1 MKVAVY
7 SESSADEAALRILAG
22 AALGQTAEPIDHPD
36 LRSRGWPFVWK
47 ALPNV
52 IKALY
57 YRTDADVLLV
67 VVDADLSP
75 VHLPEH
81 DEPDKAVE
89 KCRLCQL
96 RKTALKGLGQVRAR
110 QGRPPLRVALGL
122 AVPCIEAWFRCG
134 LDPHV
139 TEAAWLQVLQSK
151 KSPEDVKRLKRAVYG
166 TDRPGLELETARM
179 ADEAQR
185 LAKDLSLLETWF
197 PNGFGCLLR
206 DLRACL

>member
-1 MKVAVY
+1 
-7 SESSADEAALRILAG
+7 
-22 AALGQTAEPIDHPD
+22 
-36 LRSRGWPFVWK
+36 
-47 ALPNV
+47 
-52 IKALY
+52 
-57 YRTDADVLLV
+57 
-67 VVDADLSP
+67 
-75 VHLPEH
+75 
-81 DEPDKAVE
+81 
-89 KCRLCQL
+89 
-96 RKTALKGLGQVRAR
+96 
-110 QGRPPLRVALGL
+110 
-122 AVPCIEAWFRCG
+122 VPCIEAWFRCG

-185 LAKDLSLLETWF
+185 LAKDHSLLETWF